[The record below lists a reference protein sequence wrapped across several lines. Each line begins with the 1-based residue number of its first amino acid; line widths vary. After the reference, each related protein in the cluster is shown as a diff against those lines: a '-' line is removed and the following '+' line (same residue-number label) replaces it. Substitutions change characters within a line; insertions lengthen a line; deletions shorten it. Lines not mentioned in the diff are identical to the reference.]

1 MKTRT
6 IMCAAF
12 AIALLTFAAC
22 GDDSN
27 SVSAESTPVPLSEK
41 SSSSG
46 TVDGSSCSIDSI
58 KSSESSTDIK
68 SSSSAEN
75 VESSNAA
82 EECNSVGYIPFRYT
96 KGCLA
101 PDSLIACE
109 EYTTANYAGSIEIST
124 ACSSGRLIFFIGDE
138 QKDDLGIKK
147 LPEGI
152 YSRIGPFYFE
162 SEKYSYTVTLDS
174 ARVVDKSTGE
184 VWHFKEKG

>member
-1 MKTRT
+1 MMKIRT
-6 IMCAAF
+6 IAHATFAAT
-12 AIALLTFAAC
+12 LLTFAAC

-27 SVSAESTPVPLSEK
+27 SVSAENIE
-41 SSSSG
+41 
-46 TVDGSSCSIDSI
+46 
-58 KSSESSTDIK
+58 

-75 VESSNAA
+75 VESSSAV
-82 EECNSVGYIPFRYT
+82 EECNSVGHVPFRYT

-109 EYTTANYAGSIEIST
+109 EYTTAYYAGAIEIST
-124 ACSSGRLIFFIGDE
+124 GCSSGLARFFIGDE
-138 QKDDLGIKK
+138 EKDVFGIKN
-147 LPEGI
+147 LPEGF

-174 ARVVDKSTGE
+174 ARVIDKSTGE

>member
-1 MKTRT
+1 MMKIRKIAHATF
-6 IMCAAF
+6 AAT
-12 AIALLTFAAC
+12 LLTFAAC
-22 GDDSN
+22 GDDSS
-27 SVSAESTPVPLSEK
+27 SVSAESTPVPEK

-46 TVDGSSCSIDSI
+46 TVDRSSCSIDSI
-58 KSSESSTDIK
+58 KSSESSTDIE
-68 SSSSAEN
+68 SSS
-75 VESSNAA
+75 AA

-138 QKDDLGIKK
+138 QKDGLGIKK

>member
-1 MKTRT
+1 MKIRKIAHATF
-6 IMCAAF
+6 AAT
-12 AIALLTFAAC
+12 LLTFAAC

-27 SVSAESTPVPLSEK
+27 SVSAESTPVPLLENIE
-41 SSSSG
+41 SSS
-46 TVDGSSCSIDSI
+46 
-58 KSSESSTDIK
+58 
-68 SSSSAEN
+68 
-75 VESSNAA
+75 AA

-109 EYTTANYAGSIEIST
+109 EYTTAYYAGAIEIST
-124 ACSSGRLIFFIGDE
+124 GCSSGLARFFIGDE
-138 QKDDLGIKK
+138 EKDVFGIKN
-147 LPEGI
+147 LPEGF

>member
-1 MKTRT
+1 MMKIRKIAHATF
-6 IMCAAF
+6 AAT
-12 AIALLTFAAC
+12 LLTFAAC

-41 SSSSG
+41 SSSSE

-58 KSSESSTDIK
+58 KSSESSTDIE
-68 SSSSAEN
+68 SSS
-75 VESSNAA
+75 AA

-138 QKDDLGIKK
+138 QKDGLGIKK

>member
-1 MKTRT
+1 MMKTRT

-27 SVSAESTPVPLSEK
+27 SVSAESTPVPLSE
-41 SSSSG
+41 
-46 TVDGSSCSIDSI
+46 
-58 KSSESSTDIK
+58 
-68 SSSSAEN
+68 N
-75 VESSNAA
+75 VESSSAA

-138 QKDDLGIKK
+138 QKDGLGIKK

-152 YSRIGPFYFE
+152 YARIGPFYFE